1 MTALLKT
8 AESIKSSR
16 QDDRLVEE
24 CLKGSEE
31 AWSAL
36 IDKYKNLIFSIPVK
50 YGFSREDASEIFQA
64 VCLTVLEELSHLR
77 EPRALAA
84 WLIRMTSHKCF
95 RWKEERK
102 RYGGNEFPETLLGE
116 AAEMPER
123 LLRELEREQILR
135 EALAELS
142 PSCKRLVELL
152 FFESPA
158 VPYDDVAKSVGMAK
172 GSIGAMRMRC
182 LEKLRRDLEKKGFR

>member
-16 QDDRLVEE
+16 QDDRLVQE

-102 RYGGNEFPETLLGE
+102 LYVGGEFQETPLGE
-116 AAEMPER
+116 ALEIPER

-142 PSCKRLVELL
+142 PGCKR
-152 FFESPA
+152 
-158 VPYDDVAKSVGMAK
+158 
-172 GSIGAMRMRC
+172 
-182 LEKLRRDLEKKGFR
+182 